1 MSTGTGALGFFL
13 GLAAVMLSAGS
24 AGAEDSPKLRRM
36 RKAEISPAMLEVAA
50 RVVKQHHTKPV
61 GTQIEVDVDG
71 KHVYARIERHYHPEG
86 GPVKPWGY
94 HPGVSLFCERDAQQ
108 P

>member
-1 MSTGTGALGFFL
+1 MPSARLKTPDQKRVAQ
-13 GLAAVMLSAGS
+13 LAAMLQ
-24 AGAEDSPKLRRM
+24 
-36 RKAEISPAMLEVAA
+36 VAA
-50 RVVKQHHTKPV
+50 RVVKQHYAKPV

-71 KHVYARIERHYHPEG
+71 HHLYARIERHYHPEG

-94 HPGVSLFCERDAQQ
+94 HPGVSLFCERVAQQ